1 MMKRLLGYI
10 IGLVT
15 LIAVFAM
22 VFVAAGLYDN
32 ADKMTIEP
40 YFLRTS
46 LTGVSASDVPR
57 SVDEV
62 GQRRLRDW
70 LIQKFVNEYFYVVP
84 DVENI
89 AMREQAGNIKAI
101 LYYMSDHRSNVF
113 KDWVSG
119 EAQKIH
125 KMAENGI
132 MRTVTVFDEIVR
144 STPDSDYYMVEYEL
158 KTWYKPNDMD
168 QVPEITR
175 GRMYISLGDI
185 SQGIRPIENIQY
197 ASEIGANPA
206 LWFVFRVNDVQF
218 EKD

>member
-1 MMKRLLGYI
+1 MMKRLFGYI
-10 IGLVT
+10 IGLLT
-15 LIAVFAM
+15 LVAVFAM
-22 VFVAAGLYDN
+22 VFVAGGLYDN
-32 ADKMTIEP
+32 ASKITVEP

-89 AMREQAGNIKAI
+89 AMREQMGNLKAV
-101 LYYMSDHRSNVF
+101 LYYMSDRRSNVF
-113 KDWVSG
+113 KNWVNG

-125 KMAENGI
+125 KMAEDGVL
-132 MRTVTVFDEIVR
+132 RTVTVFDEIVR
-144 STPDSDYYMVEYEL
+144 PTSDSDYYMVEYEL
-158 KTWYKPNDMD
+158 KTWYKPNDID

-175 GRMYISLGDI
+175 GRMYISLGDN
-185 SQGIRPIENIQY
+185 SYGIQPVENIQY
-197 ASEIGANPA
+197 ASGIGANPA
-206 LWFVFRVNDVQF
+206 LWFTFWVKDVQF